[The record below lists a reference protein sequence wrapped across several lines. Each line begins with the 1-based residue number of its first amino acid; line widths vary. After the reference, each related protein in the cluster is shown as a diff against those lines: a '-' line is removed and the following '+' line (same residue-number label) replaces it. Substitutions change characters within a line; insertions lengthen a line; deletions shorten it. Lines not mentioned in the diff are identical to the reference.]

1 MVWVLFGVYGLHH
14 ALTEGPER
22 ALVAEMAAGE
32 RRGRA
37 FGLYHAVTGAL
48 LLPASLVTGA
58 LWERVSPAAALL
70 TGAALALLA
79 AVALVTC
86 VHEPARGGGAIRGAG
101 PAKA

>member
-1 MVWVLFGVYGLHH
+1 VWVLFAVYGLHH

-37 FGLYHAVTGAL
+37 FGLYHAVTGVL

-58 LWERVSPAAALL
+58 LWQRFSPAAALL
-70 TGAALALLA
+70 TGAVLALLA
-79 AVALVTC
+79 AVALVLF
-86 VHEPARGGGAIRGAG
+86 VREPGRDGGAIRGAG
-101 PAKA
+101 RAKA